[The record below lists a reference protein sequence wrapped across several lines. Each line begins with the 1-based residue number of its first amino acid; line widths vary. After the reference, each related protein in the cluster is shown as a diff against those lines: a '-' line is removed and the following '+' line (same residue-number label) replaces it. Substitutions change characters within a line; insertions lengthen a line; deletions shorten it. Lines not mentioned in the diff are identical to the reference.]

1 MSYLKY
7 SRYFLIFYF
16 CCLSIFLL
24 YHFNLFLFPKSGFEF
39 DFLKIFYCLLISFF
53 LSLYIT
59 FFIINQNKSAK
70 ILLFI
75 GFFLALFYLQDFK
88 RNFLITYAIEEN
100 KDLYNIFEIF
110 ASLSSIVFFSIACYF
125 QIKFSYKKKNKTEKD
140 KKNSEE
146 LFV

>member
-7 SRYFLIFYF
+7 ARYFLIFYF
-16 CCLSIFLL
+16 GCVSIFLL

-39 DFLKIFYCLLISFF
+39 DFFKIFYCLLISFF

-59 FFIINQNKSAK
+59 VFIITQNKSAK
-70 ILLFI
+70 ILLFV

-100 KDLYNIFEIF
+100 KDLYNKLEIF

-125 QIKFSYKKKNKTEKD
+125 QLKFSYKKKNKTEKD
-140 KKNSEE
+140 KKNVEE